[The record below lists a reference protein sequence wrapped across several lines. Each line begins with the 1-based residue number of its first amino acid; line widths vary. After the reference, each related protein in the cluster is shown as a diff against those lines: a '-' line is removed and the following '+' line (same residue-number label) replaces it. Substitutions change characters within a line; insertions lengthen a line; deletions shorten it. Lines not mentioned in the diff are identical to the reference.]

1 MVSSDQ
7 VDSDVI
13 AMARSD
19 GEACVQIFFIR
30 SGKLIG
36 REYFIL
42 EGTEEAKDSEVV
54 SQFLKQF
61 YVDAAT
67 VPPKVLL
74 PEEIEEHRIIEEW
87 LNTKRGGEKVRI
99 SVPTA
104 GQGKDL
110 VQMAASNAVETLTAL
125 RNQWQAI
132 PINKLKLYPSSA
144 AGFSDE

>member
-1 MVSSDQ
+1 M
-7 VDSDVI
+7 I
-13 AMARSD
+13 AMARAD

-67 VPPKVLL
+67 VPSQVLL
-74 PEEIEEHRIIEEW
+74 PEEIEEHKIIEEW
-87 LNTKRGGEKVRI
+87 LKTKRGGEKVRI
-99 SVPTA
+99 NVPA
-104 GQGKDL
+104 SGQG
-110 VQMAASNAVETLTAL
+110 T
-125 RNQWQAI
+125 
-132 PINKLKLYPSSA
+132 
-144 AGFSDE
+144 